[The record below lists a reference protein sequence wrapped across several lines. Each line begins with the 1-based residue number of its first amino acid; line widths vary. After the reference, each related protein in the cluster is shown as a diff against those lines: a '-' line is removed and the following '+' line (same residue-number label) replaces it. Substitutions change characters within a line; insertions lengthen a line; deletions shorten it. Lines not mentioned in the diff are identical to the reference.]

1 MVVPTSNQVVVPRL
15 IPGLIIKTNDSK
27 KDGGVND
34 RSLIGQ
40 EEETLAQRNERK
52 AEISKL
58 KKELLISLDSK
69 ERKRMKKDQD
79 DGGVIL
85 GSMRD

>member
-15 IPGLIIKTNDSK
+15 IPGLIIKTNEPK
-27 KDGGVND
+27 KDSGVND

-58 KKELLISLDSK
+58 KREL
-69 ERKRMKKDQD
+69 
-79 DGGVIL
+79 
-85 GSMRD
+85 